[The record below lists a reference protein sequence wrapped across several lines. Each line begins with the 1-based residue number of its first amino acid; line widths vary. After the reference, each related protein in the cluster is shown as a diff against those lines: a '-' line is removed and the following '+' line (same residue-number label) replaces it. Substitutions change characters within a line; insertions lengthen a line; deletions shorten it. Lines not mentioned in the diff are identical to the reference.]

1 MTDDSNMPS
10 NRQGATA
17 PMEKRDGIETRSQL
31 ETCSHAVGQ
40 GVLLAA
46 ASLVSYALITQLL
59 ARAYSVSREDDLLG
73 GMWAVIATVFV
84 YRESY
89 QRSMKAAFSRMS
101 ATVLSFALCLIYLL
115 ILPFHPVGMAALI
128 GIGAVILILVD
139 RAEDVITAGITTAVL
154 MVMAGIAPQHAWTQ
168 PILRLVDT
176 NIGMAVGIA
185 AAWIGLKLGSQSHG
199 RSPAVAR

>member
-1 MTDDSNMPS
+1 MTKDKNMQSNK
-10 NRQGATA
+10 QGATTL
-17 PMEKRDGIETRSQL
+17 MGKQDGIEIRPQL
-31 ETCSHAVGQ
+31 ESRGRVVAQ
-40 GVLLAA
+40 GVELAVA
-46 ASLVSYALITQLL
+46 CFISYTLNTQLL
-59 ARAYSVSREDDLLG
+59 TRAYSVSREDDLLG

-89 QRSMKAAFSRMS
+89 QKSMKAALSRMS

-139 RAEDVITAGITTAVL
+139 RAEDVIPAGITTAVV

-168 PILRLVDT
+168 PMLRLVDT

-185 AAWIGLKLGSQSHG
+185 AAWAGMKLGSQTHT
-199 RSPAVAR
+199 RSPSTAP

>member
-89 QRSMKAAFSRMS
+89 QKSMRAALSRMS
-101 ATVLSFALCLIYLL
+101 ATVLSFALCLVYLL

-168 PILRLVDT
+168 PILRLGDT
-176 NIGMAVGIA
+176 NIGVAGGIA
-185 AAWIGLKLGSQSHG
+185 AAGGGLKLGSQSHG

>member
-1 MTDDSNMPS
+1 MPS
-10 NRQGATA
+10 DRQGATA
-17 PMEKRDGIETRSQL
+17 PMEKRDGIETMSQL
-31 ETCSHAVGQ
+31 ETYSDAVGQ
-40 GVLLAA
+40 GVGLAA
-46 ASLVSYALITQLL
+46 ASLISYALITHILT
-59 ARAYSVSREDDLLG
+59 RVYSVSREDDLVG
-73 GMWAVIATVFV
+73 GMWVVVATVFV

-89 QRSMKAAFSRMS
+89 QKSIEAALSRMS

-176 NIGMAVGIA
+176 NTGMAVGIA
-185 AAWIGLKLGSQSHG
+185 AAWAGMKLGSQTHR
-199 RSPAVAR
+199 RSPATAP

>member
-1 MTDDSNMPS
+1 MTS

-31 ETCSHAVGQ
+31 ETCSRAVGQ
-40 GVLLAA
+40 GVGLAA
-46 ASLVSYALITQLL
+46 ASLISYALITHILT
-59 ARAYSVSREDDLLG
+59 RVYSVSREDDLVG
-73 GMWAVIATVFV
+73 GMWVVVATVFV

-89 QRSMKAAFSRMS
+89 EKSMRAALSQFS

-139 RAEDVITAGITTAVL
+139 RAEDVITAGITTAVV
-154 MVMAGIAPQHAWTQ
+154 MVVAGIAPQHAWTQ

-185 AAWIGLKLGSQSHG
+185 AAWAGMKLGSQTHR
-199 RSPAVAR
+199 RSPATAP

>member
-1 MTDDSNMPS
+1 MGN
-10 NRQGATA
+10 Q
-17 PMEKRDGIETRSQL
+17 DGIERRPLL
-31 ETCSHAVGQ
+31 ETRGRTVAQ
-40 GVLLAA
+40 GVELAVA
-46 ASLVSYALITQLL
+46 CLISYALITQLL
-59 ARAYSVSREDDLLG
+59 TRAYSVSREDDLLG

-89 QRSMKAAFSRMS
+89 QKSMKAALSRMS

-139 RAEDVITAGITTAVL
+139 RAEDVITAGITTAVV

-185 AAWIGLKLGSQSHG
+185 AAWAGMKLGSQTH
-199 RSPAVAR
+199 RRRPATAPES

>member
-1 MTDDSNMPS
+1 MTFMGT
-10 NRQGATA
+10 Q
-17 PMEKRDGIETRSQL
+17 DGIGTRPQWETVGR
-31 ETCSHAVGQ
+31 AVGQ
-40 GVLLAA
+40 GVELTVACLI
-46 ASLVSYALITQLL
+46 SYALITKILI
-59 ARAYSVSREDDLLG
+59 RVYSVSREDDLLG

-89 QRSMKAAFSRMS
+89 QKSMKAVLSRMS

-139 RAEDVITAGITTAVL
+139 RAEDVITAGITTAVV
-154 MVMAGIAPQHAWTQ
+154 MVVAGIAPQHAWTQ

-176 NIGMAVGIA
+176 SIGLGVGIA

>member
-1 MTDDSNMPS
+1 MQSDN
-10 NRQGATA
+10 QGATTL
-17 PMEKRDGIETRSQL
+17 MENQDGIERRPL
-31 ETCSHAVGQ
+31 PETLGRTVAQ
-40 GVLLAA
+40 GVELAVA
-46 ASLVSYALITQLL
+46 CLISYALITELL

-73 GMWAVIATVFV
+73 GMWAVVATVFV

-89 QRSMKAAFSRMS
+89 QKSMRAALSRMS
-101 ATVLSFALCLIYLL
+101 ATVLSFALCLVYLL
-115 ILPFHPVGMAALI
+115 IFPFHPVGMAALI

-154 MVMAGIAPQHAWTQ
+154 MVMAGIAPQHAWTE

>member
-1 MTDDSNMPS
+1 
-10 NRQGATA
+10 
-17 PMEKRDGIETRSQL
+17 MEKRDGIETRSQL

-40 GVLLAA
+40 GVGLAA
-46 ASLVSYALITQLL
+46 ASLISYGLITQLL
-59 ARAYSVSREDDLLG
+59 TRAYSVSREDDLLG
-73 GMWAVIATVFV
+73 GMWAVIATVYV
-84 YRESY
+84 YRESF
-89 QRSMKAAFSRMS
+89 QKSINAALSRMS

-115 ILPFHPVGMAALI
+115 IFPFHPVGMAALI

-176 NIGMAVGIA
+176 SIGLGVGIA
-185 AAWIGLKLGSQSHG
+185 SAWIGLKLGSQSHG

>member
-1 MTDDSNMPS
+1 MPS

-40 GVLLAA
+40 GVGLAA

-59 ARAYSVSREDDLLG
+59 TRAYSVSREDDLLG

-89 QRSMKAAFSRMS
+89 QKSMRAALSRMS
-101 ATVLSFALCLIYLL
+101 ATLLSFALCLVYLL

-139 RAEDVITAGITTAVL
+139 RAEDVITAGITTAVV
-154 MVMAGIAPQHAWTQ
+154 MVVAGIAPQHAWTQ

-185 AAWIGLKLGSQSHG
+185 AAWAGMKLGSQTHR
-199 RSPAVAR
+199 RSPATAP

>member
-1 MTDDSNMPS
+1 MQSDK
-10 NRQGATA
+10 QGATTL
-17 PMEKRDGIETRSQL
+17 MGNQDGIERRPLL
-31 ETCSHAVGQ
+31 ETRGRTLAQ
-40 GVLLAA
+40 GVELAVA
-46 ASLVSYALITQLL
+46 CLISYAFITQLL
-59 ARAYSVSREDDLLG
+59 TRAYSVSRRRPSWR
-73 GMWAVIATVFV
+73 MWAVIATVFV

-89 QRSMKAAFSRMS
+89 QKSMKAALSRMS

-115 ILPFHPVGMAALI
+115 ILPFHPVGMAAWI

-139 RAEDVITAGITTAVL
+139 RAEDVITAGITTAVV

-185 AAWIGLKLGSQSHG
+185 AAWAGMKLGSQTHR
-199 RSPAVAR
+199 RSPTTAL

>member
-1 MTDDSNMPS
+1 MGNQ
-10 NRQGATA
+10 N
-17 PMEKRDGIETRSQL
+17 GIERRLLL
-31 ETCSHAVGQ
+31 ETRGRTVAQ
-40 GVLLAA
+40 GVELAA
-46 ASLVSYALITQLL
+46 ACLISYALITQLL

-89 QRSMKAAFSRMS
+89 QKSMRAALSRMS
-101 ATVLSFALCLIYLL
+101 ATFLSFALCLVYLL

-139 RAEDVITAGITTAVL
+139 RADDVITAGITTAVV
-154 MVMAGIAPQHAWTQ
+154 MVVAGIAPQHAWTQ

-185 AAWIGLKLGSQSHG
+185 AAWAGMKIGSQTH
-199 RSPAVAR
+199 RRRPATAP